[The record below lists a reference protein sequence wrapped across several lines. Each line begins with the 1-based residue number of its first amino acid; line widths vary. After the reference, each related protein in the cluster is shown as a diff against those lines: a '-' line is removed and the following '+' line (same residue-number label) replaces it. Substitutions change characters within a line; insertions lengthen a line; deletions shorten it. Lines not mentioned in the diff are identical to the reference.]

1 MRRSHSLSFVEVP
14 LENLRILILCRVYF
28 GLRLRPNLVMND
40 MTIQAAGPMKRPRLS
55 RLILIVV
62 LATAGQHAV
71 ADDFFESKIRP
82 VLAETCFR
90 CHGDARTSGGLR
102 VDSRA
107 KLLAGGDSGPAVIPG
122 DPDGSLLIQAIRRQ
136 ADVSAMPPAKEQAL
150 RPDQIADFVQWIKAG
165 AIWPE
170 STAKFRST
178 KHWAFEPV
186 RKPDLPTV
194 RDMAWAQSS
203 VDRFI
208 RAKQEAV
215 AVTPAAIADKRTLI
229 RRATFDLTGLPPTPE
244 EVDAFLID
252 TSPRAFETLVDRLL
266 TSPAYGERWGRH
278 WLDVVRYADTAGET
292 ADYPVPVA
300 WRYRN
305 YVIDAFNADKPYDQF
320 LQEQIAGDILAS
332 QGPAEKYAERVTAT
346 GYLAISRRF
355 GFDSENYHHLTI
367 QDAIDTLGQ
376 TVLGLSVGCA
386 RCHDH
391 KFDPVSMQD
400 YYGLYGIFDS
410 TRFPFPGSEQK
421 QKVRAMASLLPP
433 AESVTK
439 WHEYYGNVAELTAKL
454 ASLKQPVPPGILRS
468 LHDID
473 GDFELQAPAAGGSN
487 GVLVHPW
494 TYEGKISVTNAA
506 QSPYQNVY
514 PTGRSGMSIPAKI
527 GSYRVAQ
534 SMLPLGVTFQGEQV
548 VVNLDFR
555 ISAVEPDSKG
565 KHQFSIGSSRSS
577 VSIDVL
583 FASDSITIQS
593 GDFSATRP
601 IKPNEWT
608 NLQLVLNGKSGI
620 ASGTIG
626 VPGAT
631 VEFPEIPF
639 PGDVDSRFDQ
649 LTFHSPALSENAS
662 AIEFDN
668 LAFRGQKIA
677 SVSTSYPVP
686 SNPAIDTVSLA
697 DQLRELV
704 GIDGDCELQTKETPP
719 ASPWNAGPNSVVK
732 LIAASQSP
740 FQNIY
745 PAGELGLH
753 MPNRGDYDGV
763 GLTLT
768 GVKPDNEGRLYVG
781 FDFRCAN
788 RDVGGNGSWR
798 YYIGHGPGN
807 SAAVELFFNGAEFFR
822 RSASA
827 KESVSPLTIGEWYQV
842 QLTLNLKARTYT
854 GMLVSKNGGKTAF
867 QGELATG
874 WDGAI
879 DYSFIDSY
887 GHIAGVRPALD
898 ADNFVVSDKSPFEAS
913 SVADLPKRTTSERR
927 QKVSEIRK
935 QLASARDNAE
945 AVRQELSTL
954 LAQGPFPMTY
964 GISEGTP
971 HNVRTQLRG
980 EPDRPG
986 VEVPRSFIAVLGESA
1001 LPAEVKGS
1009 GRLELSR
1016 WLTRPD
1022 NPLTA
1027 RVMVNRIWQYHFGRG
1042 LVKTPNDFG
1051 VRGRE
1056 PTHPELLDHL
1066 ATQFVQS
1073 GWSIKSIH
1081 RLIMLSST
1089 YQQSS
1094 QPSGSVAANVSA
1106 DLSDRYASFPRR
1118 RLSAE
1123 EIRDTILMVSGD
1135 LDRTPGEEHPF
1146 PSPITWGYSQH
1157 APFNAV
1163 YDHDKRSVY
1172 LMTQRIRRHPFLALF
1187 DGADP
1192 NTTTAER
1199 LATTVPTQ
1207 ALFFLNDPFIYAKS
1221 ERWADRLLGL
1231 KNADLER
1238 IGSAWRTAFGRM
1250 PTEQEA
1256 KDGTEFLMLYRQELT
1271 AANAD
1276 AVDRRA
1282 LAAYLRT
1289 LIGSNEFLH
1298 VD

>member
-1 MRRSHSLSFVEVP
+1 
-14 LENLRILILCRVYF
+14 
-28 GLRLRPNLVMND
+28 MNNV
-40 MTIQAAGPMKRPRLS
+40 IVQAAGPMKRPRLS

-62 LATAGQHAV
+62 LASPGQHAV

-107 KLLAGGDSGPAVIPG
+107 KLVAGGESGPAIIPG
-122 DPDGSLLIQAIRRQ
+122 DPEGSLLIQAIRRQ
-136 ADVSAMPPAKEQAL
+136 ADVSAMPPAKEQGL

-165 AIWPE
+165 ALWPE

-186 RKPDLPTV
+186 RKPELPSV
-194 RDMAWAQSS
+194 HDMNWVQSS

-215 AVTPAAIADKRTLI
+215 AVTPAAVADKRTLI

-244 EVDAFLID
+244 EIDAFLQD
-252 TSPRAFETLVDRLL
+252 TSPRAFEAVVDRLL

-305 YVIDAFNADKPYDQF
+305 YVIDAFNADKPYDTF

-332 QGPAEKYAERVTAT
+332 QGPAELYAERVTAT

-367 QDAIDTLGQ
+367 QDTIDTLGQ

-391 KFDPVSMQD
+391 KFDPVLMQD

-421 QKVRAMASLLPP
+421 QKVRSMAALLPP
-433 AESVTK
+433 RESVSK
-439 WHEYYGNVAELTAKL
+439 WHEYSGHVAELTAKL
-454 ASLKQPVPPGILRS
+454 GSLKQPVPPGILRS

-494 TYEGKISVTNAA
+494 IYEGKLSVTNAA

-514 PTGRSGMSIPAKI
+514 PTGRSGMSIPAKV

-534 SMLPLGVTFQGEQV
+534 SMLPLGVTFQGEHV
-548 VVNLDFR
+548 YVNLDFR
-555 ISAVEPDSKG
+555 VSAVEPDSKG
-565 KHQFSIGSSRSS
+565 KHRFSISSSRSS
-577 VSIDVL
+577 VSIDLL
-583 FASDSITIQS
+583 FASDSVTIQS

-608 NLQLVLNGKSGI
+608 NLQLTLNRKSGI
-620 ASGTIG
+620 VNGTLG
-626 VPGAT
+626 TPSAT

-639 PGDVDSRFDQ
+639 PGDAVSRFDQ
-649 LTFHSPALSENAS
+649 LTFSSPALPDDAP

-686 SNPAIDTVSLA
+686 VSPAINTALLA
-697 DQLRELV
+697 EQLRELV
-704 GIDGDCELQTKETPP
+704 GIDGDCELQAKEAPL
-719 ASPWNAGPNSVVK
+719 ASPWNAGPNSVVR
-732 LIAASQSP
+732 LISASQSP

-753 MPNRGDYDGV
+753 MPNRADYDGF

-768 GVKPDNEGRLYVG
+768 GIKPDGEGRLYVG

-788 RDVGGNGSWR
+788 RDAGGNGSWR
-798 YYIGHGPGN
+798 FYIGHGPGN

-822 RSASA
+822 RSGNA
-827 KESVSPLTIGEWYQV
+827 KESVSPLVISEWYQV
-842 QLTLNLKARTYT
+842 QLTLDLKARKYT
-854 GMLVSKNGGKTAF
+854 GLLVSKNGGKAAF

-887 GHIAGVRPALD
+887 GHIGGVRPSLD
-898 ADNFVVSDKSPFEAS
+898 ADNFVVSDKSPFEAAP
-913 SVADLPKRTTSERR
+913 VADLSKQTTSERR
-927 QKVSEIRK
+927 QKVVEIRK
-935 QLASARDNAE
+935 QLASARDNAD
-945 AVRQELSTL
+945 ALRQELSLL
-954 LAQGPFPMTY
+954 LAQGPFAMAY
-964 GISEGTP
+964 GTSEGTA
-971 HNVRTQLRG
+971 HNVRMQMRG

-986 VEVPRSFIAVLGESA
+986 GEVPRGFIAVLGGGS
-1001 LPAEVKGS
+1001 LPADVTGS

-1016 WLTRPD
+1016 WLTRAD
-1022 NPLTA
+1022 NPLTP

-1066 ATQFVQS
+1066 ATQFVQN

-1081 RLIMLSST
+1081 RLILLSST

-1094 QPSGSVAANVSA
+1094 EVNDTVAASASA
-1106 DLSDRYASFPRR
+1106 DISDLYASFPRR

-1135 LDRTPGEEHPF
+1135 LDRTPGTEHPF

-1207 ALFFLNDPFIYAKS
+1207 ALFFLNDPFIYSKS
-1221 ERWADRLLGL
+1221 ERWVDRLLGM
-1231 KNADLER
+1231 KSTDAER
-1238 IGSAWRTAFGRM
+1238 IEMAWRTAIGRL
-1250 PTEQEA
+1250 PSGQEA
-1256 KDGTEFLMLYRQELT
+1256 NEATEFLKIYRQELVSSKIDT
-1271 AANAD
+1271 
-1276 AVDRRA
+1276 VERRS